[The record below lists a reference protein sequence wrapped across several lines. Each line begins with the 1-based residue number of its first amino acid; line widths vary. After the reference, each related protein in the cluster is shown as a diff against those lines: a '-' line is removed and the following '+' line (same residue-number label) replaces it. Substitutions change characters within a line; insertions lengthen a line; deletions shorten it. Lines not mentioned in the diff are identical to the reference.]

1 MSRKRTA
8 EKRPLPPDARYQN
21 ADLSRFIN
29 KVMFNGKKST
39 AQGIVY
45 DAMAKIESETKKN
58 PIDTFDLAIKNSTPM
73 LQVKPRRVGGATYQ
87 IPVEIPPNRR
97 LSLSMRWLINAARDR
112 KGKPMAEK
120 LASELMDAS
129 KGQGSAV
136 KRKEDLHK
144 MAEANKAF
152 VHFRF

>member
-29 KVMFNGKKST
+29 KVMLNGKKSV
-39 AQGIVY
+39 AEGIVY
-45 DAMAKIESETKKN
+45 DAMVKIETETKKN
-58 PIDTFDLAIKNSTPM
+58 PMDTFDLAIKNSTPM

-120 LASELMDAS
+120 LASELIDAS
-129 KGQGSAV
+129 RGQGSAV

-152 VHFRF
+152 VHFRY

>member
-29 KVMFNGKKST
+29 KVMFNGKKSV
-39 AQGIVY
+39 AEGIVY
-45 DAMAKIESETKKN
+45 DAMVKIETETKKN
-58 PIDTFDLAIKNSTPM
+58 PMDTFDLAIKNSTPM

-129 KGQGSAV
+129 RGQGSAV

-152 VHFRF
+152 VHFRY

>member
-29 KVMFNGKKST
+29 KVMFNGKKSV
-39 AQGIVY
+39 AEGIVY
-45 DAMAKIESETKKN
+45 DAMTKIETETKKN
-58 PIDTFDLAIKNSTPM
+58 PLDTFDLAIKNSTPM

-120 LASELMDAS
+120 LASELIEAS

-152 VHFRF
+152 VHFRY

>member
-29 KVMFNGKKST
+29 KVMFNGKKSV
-39 AQGIVY
+39 AEGIVY
-45 DAMAKIESETKKN
+45 DAMVKIETETKKN
-58 PIDTFDLAIKNSTPM
+58 PMDTFDLAIKNSTPM

-129 KGQGSAV
+129 RGQGSAV

-144 MAEANKAF
+144 MAEANKAL
-152 VHFRF
+152 VHFRY